1 MVYVWWYF
9 AWLAVFINE
18 KLNFEHLFIV
28 RCSPCHFWYLS
39 MFKAVD
45 VFVECP
51 QWWKTITISVSLI
64 VLNVFTCSLCSMRW
78 KINLSP
84 SWSLPEYLRTSTM
97 YYINHHL
104 LLQKTSQRLVV
115 NSVYS
120 AITTKPPQVII
131 KQATILFLTT
141 VFPPLLCSN
150 AIPYPLNCF
159 ACTAVI
165 SFICDKKPQSYWNK
179 CNVISNQI
187 SYFQTC
193 IKTNLVPSLHD
204 NISMWLSF
212 FFY

>member
-1 MVYVWWYF
+1 MFSLSFLIFIYVQGGWCVCGVSSVVKNYNNICF
-9 AWLAVFINE
+9 TD
-18 KLNFEHLFIV
+18 
-28 RCSPCHFWYLS
+28 C
-39 MFKAVD
+39 
-45 VFVECP
+45 VECVHVFLVFYEV
-51 QWWKTITISVSLI
+51 KNKLVTILIITRISTNFNH
-64 VLNVFTCSLCSMRW
+64 VLYQ
-78 KINLSP
+78 SP
-84 SWSLPEYLRTSTM
+84 SSSK
-97 YYINHHL
+97 
-104 LLQKTSQRLVV
+104 KTSQRLVV

-150 AIPYPLNCF
+150 AIPYPLNCL

-212 FFY
+212 FFTKAFKPVIWLDNASVIGNFKGLRE